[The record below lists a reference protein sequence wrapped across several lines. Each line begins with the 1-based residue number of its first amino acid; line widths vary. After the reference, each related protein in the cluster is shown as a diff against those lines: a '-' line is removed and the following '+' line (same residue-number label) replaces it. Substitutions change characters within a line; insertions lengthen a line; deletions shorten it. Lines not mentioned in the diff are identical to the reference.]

1 MEHAEQRKSLTVQG
15 RVVSNSMDK
24 TVVIEAVTKK
34 MHPLFKKITKRT
46 SRIKVHDEKNECN
59 VGDTILAVETRPLS
73 AQKRHKLVKII
84 EKAKLV

>member
-1 MEHAEQRKSLTVQG
+1 MEHAETKKSLTVFG
-15 RVVSNSMDK
+15 KVVSNTMNK

-34 MHPLFKKITKRT
+34 MHPKFKKITNYT

-73 AQKRHKLVKII
+73 KDKCHKLVKIL
-84 EKAKLV
+84 EKAKLA